1 MLSFVLFGNIIL
13 AFMDSIIMSVG
24 SDIIVTLAL
33 VNVKYSKYFLP
44 LRILCVVAL
53 FIRHKSPS
61 WKVMPL
67 FKI

>member
-1 MLSFVLFGNIIL
+1 
-13 AFMDSIIMSVG
+13 
-24 SDIIVTLAL
+24 
-33 VNVKYSKYFLP
+33 
-44 LRILCVVAL
+44 LRILFVVAL